1 MLRNRV
7 IKALTLAPRGAIA
20 NDWLQLR
27 QTSLTLKVE
36 WQARDVHPWDGDL
49 PADRRAE
56 LFTTTLMADTVV
68 AIRQVFKGVAEVD
81 VVQIRVLAPNEAEK
95 TVLEGTV
102 CRDDVDAAQACS
114 SPAMSLKLLGLQFCL
129 ADGCL

>member
-1 MLRNRV
+1 
-7 IKALTLAPRGAIA
+7 LARRGAVA

-68 AIRQVFKGVAEVD
+68 AIRQMFEGLAEVD
-81 VVQIRVLAPNEAEK
+81 VLQIRVLAPNEVEK
-95 TVLEGTV
+95 TVLAGTV

-114 SPAMSLKLLGLQFCL
+114 SPAMRLKLLGLQFSL
-129 ADGCL
+129 AEGCV